1 MQSFLI
7 GFMVTVNARQHG
19 TLCSSMST
27 THICVFL
34 TLALAFLF
42 LRSSLVNR
50 AKEGPEASGK
60 DLLCTSTCDPEEPPR
75 RWDLDKGKF

>member
-1 MQSFLI
+1 MGI
-7 GFMVTVNARQHG
+7 MIAVNACQRG
-19 TLCSSMST
+19 TLCSFMSMP
-27 THICVFL
+27 HICAFMP
-34 TLALAFLF
+34 LALAFLF

-75 RWDLDKGKF
+75 R